1 MKNKAS
7 AKTFVIFAII
17 ALMVITLTWVLVI
30 NNRTTGSVVSNN
42 EPIKIGII
50 LPLSGDL
57 ASLGQ
62 GVKNGAM
69 LGYEDLTKSQK
80 EKIELLFEDDQF
92 NPKNIVT
99 AFNKLVDIN
108 RVNVVICL
116 ASTSCNAVAPLAEEA
131 RIPLIAVAS
140 DPKIQKGK
148 EFVVRLEI
156 APAQEAKTISSYVK
170 EKDYKRIASVVALQD
185 GIQAGYSQLS
195 RDPIYSSNEVSSEFV
210 NPDEKDFRTV
220 LIKVLEKNPDV
231 IFVGLL
237 PGQAGEFGKQAKEL
251 GYKGEFI
258 GLNFLEGEET
268 LTEAQ
273 GSLEGLVYTNAKDP
287 QNWFSE
293 EYKKEYEKSPGPGSA
308 HIYDSVKLISNSIE
322 SGKTSN
328 IEIAQYLSSIR
339 NYSGAL
345 GTFSSTGSHEF
356 TIPVELKTIRNNEF
370 VRYEN

>member
-1 MKNKAS
+1 MENKAS
-7 AKTFVIFAII
+7 VKTFLIFAII
-17 ALMVITLTWVLVI
+17 ALLAITLIWLLVM
-30 NNRTTGSVVSNN
+30 NNRTTGGAISGN
-42 EPIKIGII
+42 EPIKVGII

-69 LGYEDLTKSQK
+69 LSYEDLTKSQK

-92 NPKNIVT
+92 NPKNTVT
-99 AFNKLVDIN
+99 AFNKLVDIDKA
-108 RVNVVICL
+108 NVVICL
-116 ASTSCNAVAPLAEEA
+116 ASTSCNAIAPLAEENK
-131 RIPLIAVAS
+131 IPLIAIAS

-156 APAQEAKTISSYVK
+156 APAQEAKNLLSYVK
-170 EKDYKRIASVVALQD
+170 EKDYKKIASVVALQD
-185 GIQAGYSQLS
+185 GVKAGYSQLS
-195 RDPIYSSNEVSSEFV
+195 KDPIYSSNEVFSEFV

-220 LIKVLEKNPDV
+220 LAKILEKNPDV

-237 PGQAGEFGKQAKEL
+237 PGQAGEFGVQAKEL
-251 GYKGEFI
+251 GYEGEFI

-268 LTEAQ
+268 LSAAK
-273 GSLEGLVYTNAKDP
+273 GSLEGMVYTNAKDP

-345 GTFSSTGSHEF
+345 GTFSSTESHEF

-370 VRYEN
+370 VNYES

>member
-1 MKNKAS
+1 MENKAS
-7 AKTFVIFAII
+7 ARTFLIFAIV
-17 ALMVITLTWVLVI
+17 ALIIVTLTWILVI
-30 NNRTTGSVVSNN
+30 NNRTTGSVISNN
-42 EPIKIGII
+42 EPIKIGVIA
-50 LPLSGDL
+50 PLSGDL

-69 LGYEDLTKSQK
+69 LSYGDLTKSQK

-92 NPKNIVT
+92 NPKNTVT
-99 AFNKLVDIN
+99 AFNKLVDIDKAE
-108 RVNVVICL
+108 VIICL
-116 ASTSCNAVAPLAEEA
+116 ASGPCNAIAPLAEEKK
-131 RIPLIAVAS
+131 IPLIAIAS
-140 DPKIQKGK
+140 DPKIQKNK
-148 EFVVRLEI
+148 DFVVRLEI
-156 APAQEAKTISSYVK
+156 APSQEAKILLGHIK
-170 EKDYKRIASVVALQD
+170 EKKYKKIASVVALQD
-185 GIQAGYSQLS
+185 GTQAGYSQLS
-195 RDPIYSSNEVSSEFV
+195 KDPMYSSNEVFSEFV

-220 LIKVLEKNPDV
+220 LTKILEKNPEV

-237 PGQAGEFGKQAKEL
+237 PGQAGDFGKQAKEL

-268 LTEAQ
+268 LSAAK
-273 GSLEGLVYTNAKDP
+273 GSLEGMVYTNAKDP

-328 IEIAQYLSSIR
+328 IEIVPYLSSIR

-370 VRYEN
+370 VRYED